1 MTAAPEPTVPAPE
14 PTGPGPGLAAV
25 RAARTETQAKI
36 IAVATELFAQQGYHA
51 TGVAELGRAVG
62 LGAGAL
68 YHHIGSKEELLLTIV
83 RAHLEDVL
91 AFGTLLLAAEG
102 TAVAK
107 LHELA
112 REHMRLV
119 AHRRTE
125 LLVMLRELDSLTG
138 QRRADMLA
146 LRDAVE
152 DVWNQVVRRG
162 VEAGEL
168 TDLDPMFVKVVL
180 GAMNYSLFW
189 FQPDGS
195 ETPEQMADRIL
206 NMLLKTL
213 TS

>member
-1 MTAAPEPTVPAPE
+1 MTAAPERTVPAPE

-36 IAVATELFAQQGYHA
+36 IAVATELFAEQGYHA

-206 NMLLKTL
+206 NMLLKTP
-213 TS
+213 

>member
-36 IAVATELFAQQGYHA
+36 IAVATELFAEQGYHA

-206 NMLLKTL
+206 NMLLKTP
-213 TS
+213 

>member
-1 MTAAPEPTVPAPE
+1 MARTASVDLSEACKQP
-14 PTGPGPGLAAV
+14 
-25 RAARTETQAKI
+25 TETQAKI
-36 IAVATELFAQQGYHA
+36 ITVAAELFAKQGYHA
-51 TGVAELGRAVG
+51 TGVAELGRVVG

-83 RAHLEDVL
+83 RAHLEDMHV
-91 AFGTLLLAAEG
+91 FGTGVLAAEG
-102 TAVAK
+102 TAVWQ

-112 REHMRLV
+112 RNHMRLV

-152 DVWNQVVRRG
+152 DVWNEVVRRG

-206 NMLLKTL
+206 DMVLKTP
-213 TS
+213 

>member
-14 PTGPGPGLAAV
+14 PTGPGLAAV

-206 NMLLKTL
+206 NMLLKTP
-213 TS
+213 

>member
-1 MTAAPEPTVPAPE
+1 MAGYASVE
-14 PTGPGPGLAAV
+14 LAEAS
-25 RAARTETQAKI
+25 RRPTETQAKI
-36 IAVATELFAQQGYHA
+36 IAVATELFARQGYHA

-68 YHHIGSKEELLLTIV
+68 YHHIGSKEELLLTIL
-83 RAHLEDVL
+83 RAHLEDMYGFGARVL
-91 AFGTLLLAAEG
+91 AGQG
-102 TAVAK
+102 TAVWR

-112 REHMRLV
+112 RNHMRLV

-152 DVWNQVVRRG
+152 DIWNEVVRRG
-162 VEAGEL
+162 VAEAEL
-168 TDLDPMFVKVVL
+168 ADVDPMFVKVVL
-180 GAMNYSLFW
+180 GALNYSLLW
-189 FQPDGS
+189 FQCGGP

-206 NMLLKTL
+206 DMVLKTP
-213 TS
+213 